1 MKLIS
6 IAALIVVGLLG
17 GGSVQIQNPSHAIV
31 VKNDKRSYRNADKEV
46 RVLSAVGMRQVMLD
60 LGPKF
65 ERAARHKLTISFD
78 SAGQIVNRIEG
89 GETVDLV
96 IIPRPSID
104 RLTKAG
110 HLLADSAT
118 DLATSRVGV
127 AVRKGAPKPDISSP
141 AAFKR
146 AMLDAR
152 TIACPDPAL
161 GGSSG
166 VHIANVFKQL
176 GIAEALK
183 PKLVLSST
191 PGQATAMPGYMVATG
206 KAEIALHQIQELMA
220 VPGIEIV
227 GPLPGDLQET
237 FVFTAAIM
245 VKAENS
251 DAAKKLIE
259 FLRKPEAK
267 AVIKAKGMGPIVP

>member
-1 MKLIS
+1 MKLIFF
-6 IAALIVVGLLG
+6 AALLVVGLLG
-17 GGSVQIQNPSHAIV
+17 GGSFQIQSPSHPSV
-31 VKNDKRSYRNADKEV
+31 VKNDKRAHRIADAEV

-60 LGPKF
+60 LAPKF
-65 ERAARHKLTISFD
+65 ERATGHKLTISFD

-96 IIPRPSID
+96 IIPRTSID
-104 RLTKAG
+104 RLTKAS

-166 VHIANVFKQL
+166 VHIAKVFKQL

-206 KAEIALHQIQELMA
+206 KAEIALHQMQELMA

-245 VKAENS
+245 VKAEKS
-251 DAAKKLIE
+251 DAAKKLIK
-259 FLRKPEAK
+259 FLRTPEAM
-267 AVIKAKGMGPIVP
+267 AVIKAKGMGPIIP

>member
-6 IAALIVVGLLG
+6 FAALLVVGLLG

-31 VKNDKRSYRNADKEV
+31 ARNDKPSYRNADEEV

-60 LGPKF
+60 LAPKF
-65 ERAARHKLTISFD
+65 ERATGHKLTISFD
-78 SAGQIVNRIEG
+78 SAGQIVSRIEG

-104 RLTKAG
+104 GLTKAR

-166 VHIANVFKQL
+166 VHIAKVFKQL

-206 KAEIALHQIQELMA
+206 KAEIALHQMQELMA

-227 GPLPGDLQET
+227 GPLPADLEET

-245 VKAENS
+245 VRAENS

-259 FLRKPEAK
+259 FLRTPEAM
-267 AVIKAKGMGPIVP
+267 AVIKAKGMGPIIP